1 MKLAWILWL
10 ASIFNNQASDR
21 ACLAS
26 TIYLEARGEPLVVG
40 QPDDVVD
47 AVGDRGLR
55 RRDSGEWGKSLCEVL
70 RARGQ
75 FALSTTSKN
84 YLFTDVD
91 SWNQAWSIAGITL
104 DFWKLPPRWR
114 PTIVPKADHFFAADS
129 IPPGWAKGS
138 PLAVIGDHRFYH
150 AD

>member
-10 ASIFNNQASDR
+10 ASMFHNNPASDQ
-21 ACLAS
+21 ACLAA
-26 TIYLEARGEPLVVG
+26 TVYLEARGEPVRG
-40 QPDDVVD
+40 QF
-47 AVGDRGLR
+47 AVAEVGLR
-55 RRDSGEWGKSLCEVL
+55 RREAGDWGKSLCSVL

-91 SWNQAWSIAGITL
+91 SWHQAWLVAGVAL
-104 DFWKLPPRWR
+104 DMWKLPARWR
-114 PTIVPKADHFFAADS
+114 PTMVPKADHFFAADS
-129 IPPGWAKGS
+129 IPPDWAKGP

>member
-10 ASIFNNQASDR
+10 ASLFHNQASDR

-26 TIYLEARGEPLVVG
+26 TLYLEARGEPVRG
-40 QPDDVVD
+40 QL
-47 AVGDRGLR
+47 AVAEVGLR
-55 RRDSGEWGKSLCEVL
+55 RRDSGDWGKSLCDVL

-91 SWNQAWSIAGITL
+91 SWHQAWFVAGAAL
-104 DFWKLPPRWR
+104 EMWKLPPRWR